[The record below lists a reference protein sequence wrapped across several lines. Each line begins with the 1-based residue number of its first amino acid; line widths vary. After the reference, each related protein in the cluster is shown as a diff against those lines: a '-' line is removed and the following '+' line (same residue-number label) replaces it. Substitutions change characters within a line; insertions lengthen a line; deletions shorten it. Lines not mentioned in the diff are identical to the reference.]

1 MKRIYFYLVF
11 MTLAFLAACTKA
23 PDYPTEPVITYK
35 GINKKVIT
43 QGSSS
48 APVDTLKFMF
58 TFTDGDGDLKDGKIL
73 YMIAVTAVSIYPATS
88 RLYRRRVMQMAFP
101 VKSSSMCLPEV
112 KTRRYAV
119 SQTMVIFNDFATWIR
134 VFRRILFLTLFKYKT
149 GQVILAIRFIPISL
163 RFCVSKPVYVFA
175 QMRESISFCA
185 IGLRLKIV
193 GPLCQGR

>member
-58 TFTDGDGDLKDGKIL
+58 TFTDGDGDLKDGKIFI
-73 YMIAVTAVSIYPATS
+73 YDSRDSSINIPG
-88 RLYRRRVMQMAFP
+88 
-101 VKSSSMCLPEV
+101 
-112 KTRRYAV
+112 
-119 SQTMVIFNDFATWIR
+119 N
-134 VFRRILFLTLFKYKT
+134 LTLIPEESYAN
-149 GQVILAIRFIPISL
+149 GVSGEILVNVPTRSKDSQICCITDYGDFQRLCYVDPRFPQDTFSYSIQIQDRAGNISNT
-163 RFCVSKPVYVFA
+163 VYTD
-175 QMRESISFCA
+175 I
-185 IGLRLKIV
+185 ITI
-193 GPLCQGR
+193 LCK